1 VLTKKSSIF
10 AEFPK
15 NIGVN
20 VWRIFTVLDRTGN
33 SSADRVARLV
43 RELLAKRAIDK
54 PVGQD
59 DSLSEIG
66 LSSLDIV
73 NLMLG
78 VETEFAV
85 KIPDREMT
93 PSNFRSIA
101 QIDRLV
107 SKLLDA
113 DLATGR

>member
-1 VLTKKSSIF
+1 M
-10 AEFPK
+10 
-15 NIGVN
+15 
-20 VWRIFTVLDRTGN
+20 LDRTGN
-33 SSADRVARLV
+33 SPSDRVARLV

-54 PVGQD
+54 SVGQY
-59 DSLSEIG
+59 DSLTEIG

-78 VETEFAV
+78 VEAEFEI

-101 QIDRLV
+101 QIDQLV
-107 SKLLDA
+107 SKLLNA
-113 DLATGR
+113 ARAPAR

>member
-1 VLTKKSSIF
+1 
-10 AEFPK
+10 
-15 NIGVN
+15 
-20 VWRIFTVLDRTGN
+20 VLDRTGN
-33 SSADRVARLV
+33 SSADRVACLV

-54 PVGQD
+54 PVGHS
-59 DSLSEIG
+59 DSLTEIG

-78 VETEFAV
+78 VETQFAV

-101 QIDRLV
+101 QIDQLV
-107 SKLLDA
+107 RKLLDA
-113 DLATGR
+113 GPVPAR

>member
-1 VLTKKSSIF
+1 
-10 AEFPK
+10 
-15 NIGVN
+15 
-20 VWRIFTVLDRTGN
+20 VLDRTGN

-43 RELLAKRAIDK
+43 HELLDKRAIDK
-54 PVGQD
+54 LVGQD
-59 DSLSEIG
+59 DGLTEIG

-78 VETEFAV
+78 VEAEFAI

-101 QIDRLV
+101 QIDQLV
-107 SKLLDA
+107 NKLLDA
-113 DLATGR
+113 ALASAR

>member
-1 VLTKKSSIF
+1 L
-10 AEFPK
+10 AEFPSPTV
-15 NIGVN
+15 GH
-20 VWRIFTVLDRTGN
+20 VWRKFTVLDRTGN

-43 RELLAKRAIDK
+43 RELLAKRSIDK
-54 PVGQD
+54 SVGQD
-59 DSLSEIG
+59 DSLTEIG

-78 VETEFAV
+78 VEVEFAI

-93 PSNFRSIA
+93 PTNFRSIA

-107 SKLLDA
+107 SKLLNA
-113 DLATGR
+113 GLALAR

>member
-1 VLTKKSSIF
+1 M
-10 AEFPK
+10 
-15 NIGVN
+15 
-20 VWRIFTVLDRTGN
+20 LDRTSN

-43 RELLAKRAIDK
+43 RELLAKRSIDK
-54 PVGQD
+54 SVGQD
-59 DSLSEIG
+59 DSLTEIG

-78 VETEFAV
+78 VEAEFEI

-101 QIDRLV
+101 QIDQLV
-107 SKLLDA
+107 GKLLDA
-113 DLATGR
+113 DPAPAR

>member
-1 VLTKKSSIF
+1 L
-10 AEFPK
+10 
-15 NIGVN
+15 
-20 VWRIFTVLDRTGN
+20 LDRTGN

-43 RELLAKRAIDK
+43 RELLVKRAIGK
-54 PVGQD
+54 SVGQD
-59 DSLSEIG
+59 DSLTEIG

-107 SKLLDA
+107 SKLLNA
-113 DLATGR
+113 DPSPAR

>member
-1 VLTKKSSIF
+1 
-10 AEFPK
+10 
-15 NIGVN
+15 
-20 VWRIFTVLDRTGN
+20 VLDRTGN

-43 RELLAKRAIDK
+43 RELLAKSAIDK
-54 PVGQD
+54 PVGHS
-59 DSLSEIG
+59 DSLTEIG

-78 VETEFAV
+78 VEAEFAI

-93 PSNFRSIA
+93 PSNFASIA
-101 QIDRLV
+101 QIDQLI

-113 DLATGR
+113 DLATAR

>member
-1 VLTKKSSIF
+1 
-10 AEFPK
+10 
-15 NIGVN
+15 
-20 VWRIFTVLDRTGN
+20 VLDRTGN
-33 SSADRVARLV
+33 NSAERVALLV

-54 PVGQD
+54 PVGPN
-59 DSLSEIG
+59 DSLTEVG

-78 VETEFAV
+78 IEAEFAV

-101 QIDRLV
+101 QIDQLV

-113 DLATGR
+113 DVAISH

>member
-1 VLTKKSSIF
+1 
-10 AEFPK
+10 
-15 NIGVN
+15 
-20 VWRIFTVLDRTGN
+20 VLDRSSN
-33 SSADRVARLV
+33 SSADRVAGLV

-54 PVGQD
+54 SVGLD
-59 DSLSEIG
+59 DVLTEVG

-78 VETEFAV
+78 VEVEFAI

-107 SKLLDA
+107 NKLLDA
-113 DLATGR
+113 DVAAAR